1 MINVV
6 AKATYVADI
15 VRNKNTDN
23 MNPIGWILFL
33 YSNLGKIGHIRSQ
46 VTYVA
51 RSHTWIGHIR
61 GQVTYVARSHTW
73 LVTYVARSHTWPGH
87 IRGQVTYVA
96 RSHTWLGH
104 ICG

>member
-33 YSNLGKIGHIRSQ
+33 YSNLGKIGP
-46 VTYVA
+46 
-51 RSHTWIGHIR
+51 IR
-61 GQVTYVARSHTW
+61 GQVTYVARSHT
-73 LVTYVARSHTWPGH
+73 
-87 IRGQVTYVA
+87 
-96 RSHTWLGH
+96 
-104 ICG
+104 